1 MCLQHPSI
9 LRVCEGFSSKCPLE
23 FPLTTLVTRVDT
35 PSALGQVGNAVGQG
49 LPGREPGP
57 SSHLMDSEEMR
68 TDLRALGPEEGSPDL

>member
-1 MCLQHPSI
+1 M
-9 LRVCEGFSSKCPLE
+9 
-23 FPLTTLVTRVDT
+23 TRVDT

-57 SSHLMDSEEMR
+57 SSHLMGSEEMR